1 MLAWGA
7 VTLVSGVAATAA
19 AAAQVESGPLSADVS
34 SAPFSL
40 SFEQGRGGASLTQ
53 SGRTDSALPGV
64 LGFHTVAGWAH
75 ATGAPAGIEVGPGGG
90 IEAELATDD
99 PLGRTIAL
107 RVEPAGDGTISF
119 RAEVRGAPGADRIGI
134 GFDAPPEE
142 AYFGFGERS
151 NAVDQRGN
159 EVENYV
165 SDGPFPAEDQN
176 FVRVTTPPWGIRDR
190 EDATYF
196 PIPWMLSS
204 RGYGVLIDND
214 ETSRFDLARSDGGT
228 WTLDVDGGVLSMR
241 VFAGPD
247 PAGALSRFS
256 AAVGRQP
263 PAAAPW
269 TYGPWFQTGQPN
281 VVPLDDE
288 ARIIETLRR
297 GDAPVSAAETQLHF
311 LPCGAQQGRADYIAA
326 RTKQFHDAGLA
337 HLGYFN
343 PHVCTTYSAV
353 YNEAA
358 ARGLLQKDVATGQP
372 FTYPSF
378 VGGDG
383 PAGFTQQPL
392 ALFDFTNPETAPFY
406 AGLLKQA
413 YDAGYDGWMED
424 FGEYSP
430 PVAASA
436 DGTSPERM
444 HNLYPTTY
452 HCAVAGIVDDLGGR
466 PLSRHQRSGW
476 TGSAKC
482 ADIVWGGDPT
492 TRFGF
497 DGLSSTIRQGMGIGM
512 SGVSRWGSDIGGY
525 NSFGANSP
533 RPGVEEERLTP
544 ELLQRWIEVGAV
556 SPVMRTKRSG
566 IAIPSYTR
574 PQVFDPDILPTWR
587 KYTKLHTQLY
597 PYLRAADAVYRKSG
611 LPIMRQGVLTDPGD
625 PRAVAAEGQYGF
637 GPDLL
642 VAPVVRSGQER
653 QRIYA
658 PRGRWLDFWESLHY
672 AVNRDGA
679 YLPRRPQLLKGGR
692 SHELDASLGRLPM
705 LIRAGAMLPLLPADV
720 DTLASYGSRPGLVN
734 LADRRRRISLAAFPR
749 GRSQARFYERGR
761 LISRERRGKWRLR
774 AEGRTPVRRFDV
786 RATLG
791 SLRRPFVPGSVT
803 LAGRRLPSSRWSYNR
818 RSTVLRVSAR
828 LRNRAL
834 VVRRDGASR

>member
-1 MLAWGA
+1 MTASLFALVVADAASADEVIDAGAISARVGA
-7 VTLVSGVAATAA
+7 VPFTLGFEQADGGSTLV
-19 AAAQVESGPLSADVS
+19 
-34 SAPFSL
+34 
-40 SFEQGRGGASLTQ
+40 Q
-53 SGRTDSALPGV
+53 SERSDQALPGV
-64 LGFHTVAGWAH
+64 LGFHTASGWSH
-75 ATGAPAGIEVGPGGG
+75 ATAVLGRFEPIPAGG
-90 IEAELATDD
+90 IQAELATDD
-99 PLGRTIAL
+99 PLGRTVELRIA
-107 RVEPAGDGTISF
+107 PAGEGTIEL
-119 RAEVRGAPGADRIGI
+119 RAQVVGAPGADRIGLA
-134 GFDAPPEE
+134 FSAPSDE

-165 SDGPFPAEDQN
+165 SDGPFPAEDRD

-190 EDATYF
+190 DDATYF

-214 ETSRFDLARSDGGT
+214 ETSRFDLARSDGAQ
-228 WTLDVDGGVLSMR
+228 WSLDVDGDSLGMR
-241 VFAGPD
+241 VFAGPR
-247 PAGALSRFS
+247 PAAALGRFT

-263 PAAAPW
+263 AAAAPW

-281 VVPLDDE
+281 VVPLEDE
-288 ARIIETLRR
+288 AQIIETLRTA
-297 GDAPVSAAETQLHF
+297 DAPVSAAETQMHF
-311 LPCGAQQGRADYIAA
+311 LPCGAQRGRADYIAA
-326 RTKQFHDAGLA
+326 RTKQFHAAGLA

-343 PHVCTTYSAV
+343 PHVCNTYSPV
-353 YNEAA
+353 YDEAA
-358 ARGLLQKDVATGQP
+358 AAGLLQRDSATGQP

-392 ALFDFTNPETAPFY
+392 ALFDFTNPATTPFY
-406 AGLLKQA
+406 EGLLREA

-430 PVAASA
+430 PTAVSA

-444 HNLYPTTY
+444 HNLYPATY
-452 HCAVAGIVDDLGGR
+452 HCAVAGIADDLGDR

-497 DGLSSTIRQGMGIGM
+497 DGLSSTITQGMGVGM

-533 RPGVEEERLTP
+533 RPGVEEEKLTP
-544 ELLQRWIEVGAV
+544 ELLRRWIEVGAA

-574 PQVFDPDILPTWR
+574 PQVFDPGILPTWR

-597 PYLRAADAVYRKSG
+597 PYLRAADAVYRTTG
-611 LPIMRQGVLTDPGD
+611 MPIMRQGVLTHPADPK
-625 PRAVAAEGQYGF
+625 AVAAEGQYMF

-642 VAPVVRSGQER
+642 VAPVLAAGQRS
-653 QRIYA
+653 QRVYA
-658 PRGRWLDFWESLHY
+658 PRGRWLDFWRSMRFA
-672 AVNRDGA
+672 AVPDGDFV
-679 YLPRRPQLLKGGR
+679 PRRPVLRRGGR
-692 SHELDASLGRLPM
+692 ELELKANLGRLPM
-705 LIRAGAMLPLLPADV
+705 LIRAGSLLPLLPADV
-720 DTLASYGSRPGLVN
+720 DTLAGYGEGADLVK
-734 LADRRRRISLAAFPR
+734 LSDRRRRLAVDAFPR
-749 GRSQARFYERGR
+749 GRSTARFYEKGR
-761 LISRERRGKWRLR
+761 LISRERRGRWRLR
-774 AEGRTPVRRFDV
+774 AEGRSPVRHFEV
-786 RATLG
+786 RAALG
-791 SLRRPFVPGSVT
+791 SLRDPFVPGTVA
-803 LAGRRLPSSRWSYNR
+803 LDGRPLPKGRWSYDS
-818 RSTVLRVSAR
+818 RSTVLRV
-828 LRNRAL
+828 RANL
-834 VVRRDGASR
+834 SKRTLTVRR